1 MARPSS
7 PVRSLVRL
15 LEEAALPLYAL
26 DDQRRLIFA
35 NAALG
40 EWLGQ
45 DPARLVGLQCNY
57 HAGGGEKSSSEL
69 AASLCP
75 PPEAIAGECQSGHI
89 ARPASENRPHESRP
103 ARFVWLPGAEERPG
117 LLLVCL
123 LAPASAAPPFASN
136 GQISPEQ
143 LHAVLQRLRGEMGQ
157 RFHISQLI
165 GESDEIRRVREQVR
179 LAAAARSRV
188 LIVGPPGS
196 GREHVARTI
205 HYSQPAAALG
215 AMMPIDCQV
224 VDAERMQSM
233 LTSLLRRQAETPAE
247 RPPTALLLN
256 VDRLKADAQQELV
269 GFFQLPGIELHSL
282 ATARASLQRLAAKGK
297 FRRDLAL
304 ALSTLTIALPPLH
317 KRAEDVPL
325 LAQHFLEELNASGG
339 KQLSAFAPAA
349 LDLLAAYP
357 WPGDV
362 EELAQAVR
370 EAGQKAAGPQV
381 LPTDFSD
388 RFHLA
393 LHAAA
398 HPPREAEAIDL
409 DKLLAA
415 IERELLQRALA
426 QARGNKSRAAELLGI
441 NRGRLLR
448 RLVQLGLA
456 EPTAAEEPVV
466 FEPLPEEP

>member
-1 MARPSS
+1 MARPPS

-26 DDQRRLIFA
+26 EDQRRVIFA
-35 NAALG
+35 NAAMG

-45 DPARLVGLQCNY
+45 DPAGLVGLQCNY
-57 HAGGGEKSSSEL
+57 HAGASDNASSEVG
-69 AASLCP
+69 AALCP
-75 PPEAIAGECQSGHI
+75 PPEAFTGECQSGQV
-89 ARPASENRPHESRP
+89 ARPAGDNRPHEVRP

-123 LAPASAAPPFASN
+123 SAPEPAERFASN

-143 LHAVLQRLRGEMGQ
+143 LHAVLQRLRGEMGRQ
-157 RFHISQLI
+157 FHICQLI
-165 GESDEIRRVREQVR
+165 GESDAIRRVREQVR
-179 LAAAARSRV
+179 LAATARSRV

-205 HYSQPAAALG
+205 HYGQAAAG
-215 AMMPIDCQV
+215 ALAPIDCQV

-247 RPPTALLLN
+247 HAPTALLLN
-256 VDRLKADAQQELV
+256 VDRLKSDAQQELA
-269 GFFQLPGIELHSL
+269 GFFELPGIELHTL
-282 ATARASLQRLAAKGK
+282 ATSRASLQRLAAKGK
-297 FRRDLAL
+297 FRSDLAF

-325 LAQHFLEELNASGG
+325 LAQHFLEELNADGG
-339 KQLSAFAPAA
+339 KQLSGFTPAA
-349 LDLLAAYP
+349 LDLLAGYP
-357 WPGDV
+357 WQGDV

-370 EAGQKAAGPQV
+370 EAGQKAAGTQV
-381 LPTDFSD
+381 SPTDFSD

-398 HPPREAEAIDL
+398 HPPREAETIDL

-441 NRGRLLR
+441 NRNRLLR

-456 EPTAAEEPVV
+456 EPTAADEPVV
-466 FEPLPEEP
+466 FEPLPEES